1 MRDILGR
8 LFSKKPEKKQVDLD
22 EEIKRLEKEF
32 KINKLKQ
39 ELLDLQHEEVKII
52 DRKFKIYM
60 EIRRLNNL

>member
-1 MRDILGR
+1 MKNILSR